1 MRLPSKMDGDEATR
15 NSGYFLSVTKEL
27 TNKKKVKKILTM
39 TYVSLFFPIHTQVDL
54 VCSAPVIIIIT
65 IC

>member
-27 TNKKKVKKILTM
+27 TKKKVKKILTM

-54 VCSAPVIIIIT
+54 VCSAPVIIIT